1 MPGQYLAH
9 TWCKKAIPTPN
20 TTTTTHTQ
28 CVQLVC
34 WFRTVTKPQ
43 LRGKGT
49 HPLSKRGPYNSWP
62 GWVILLLCALFS
74 WTLSLPSSTAAC
86 SLKLLIRFLNIY
98 MCIHTHTHMHILP
111 MPQSEFPSWSH
122 ILGGNLWEHILIM
135 ILTMGIAGMWQT
147 NKRNSGNH
155 FGQGGIF
162 KENVSSNFLLNHT
175 IWVVTFSYWQNFLP
189 Y

>member
-1 MPGQYLAH
+1 MKEETSL
-9 TWCKKAIPTPN
+9 C
-20 TTTTTHTQ
+20 
-28 CVQLVC
+28 L
-34 WFRTVTKPQ
+34 
-43 LRGKGT
+43 
-49 HPLSKRGPYNSWP
+49 PLHLNFL
-62 GWVILLLCALFS
+62 ILTCPLLFFSNLLILFDLPPKFQIK

-98 MCIHTHTHMHILP
+98 MCIHTHMHILP